1 MGGIDLPRGRFTD
14 GLIAFTVFA
23 AILLLAL
30 GGWQSVAMR
39 YGFLPVDFLNGAW
52 SDDSL
57 RSWLSPLAS
66 IFIPRDIL
74 SLVFD
79 LVFLLIAGRFVEKA
93 LGLVGL
99 GISVLGGSYFS
110 AAGRLLLT
118 PGSAI
123 PGAGLDPAM
132 FAVIG
137 AYFMLYGLPR
147 AFPIGAGQTRP
158 VQIAMLA
165 GVWFG
170 IQLVFSLI
178 GGNFEFSVTFVEP
191 LFGLLAG
198 VLLARPLLRWNY
210 RRA

>member
-39 YGFLPVDFLNGAW
+39 FGFIPVDFLSGW
-52 SDDSL
+52 SDDPL

-66 IFIPRDIL
+66 VFVPRDIL

-93 LGLVGL
+93 LGPVGL
-99 GISVLGGSYFS
+99 GVLVLAGAYCS

-118 PGSAI
+118 PGSLI

-132 FAVIG
+132 FAIIG

-147 AFPIGAGQTRP
+147 ALPIGAGQTRP
-158 VQIAMLA
+158 VRIAMLA
-165 GVWFG
+165 GIWFG

-178 GGNFEFSVTFVEP
+178 GGQFEFSVTYVEP
-191 LFGLLAG
+191 LCGLLAG
-198 VLLARPLLRWNY
+198 VVLARPLLRWNY

>member
-14 GLIAFTVFA
+14 GLVAFAVFA

-39 YGFLPVDFLNGAW
+39 FGFLPVDFLNGAW
-52 SDDSL
+52 SDDPL
-57 RSWLSPLAS
+57 RSWLSPFAS

-79 LVFLLIAGRFVEKA
+79 LVFVLIAGRFVEKA
-93 LGLVGL
+93 LGPVGL
-99 GISVLGGSYFS
+99 GVLVLAGAYGS

-118 PGSAI
+118 PGSPI
-123 PGAGLDPAM
+123 PGAALDPVM
-132 FAVIG
+132 FAIIG

-165 GVWFG
+165 GIWFG

-178 GGNFEFSVTFVEP
+178 GGQFEFSVTYVEP
-191 LFGLLAG
+191 LCGLVAG
-198 VLLARPLLRWNY
+198 VALARPLLRWNY